1 MSISLNLFLQIV
13 FCIQLLRAILAQ
25 QESVLTFA
33 QDDTSLYAQSWYIW
47 TYKESKECGLSLTL
61 IAWMK
66 YVNFALRKSGLAAK
80 EKEKPR
86 PCILFGFCGFHSLF
100 VVATALFC
108 SIFCRNDCLFVIG
121 M

>member
-1 MSISLNLFLQIV
+1 MSISLNIFLQVV
-13 FCIQLLRAILAQ
+13 FCIHLLRAILAQ

-33 QDDTSLYAQSWYIW
+33 QDDASLYTRSWYIR
-47 TYKESKECGLSLTL
+47 TYRESKECAHSLIL

-66 YVNFALRKSGLAAK
+66 YVNFALRKSGLAK